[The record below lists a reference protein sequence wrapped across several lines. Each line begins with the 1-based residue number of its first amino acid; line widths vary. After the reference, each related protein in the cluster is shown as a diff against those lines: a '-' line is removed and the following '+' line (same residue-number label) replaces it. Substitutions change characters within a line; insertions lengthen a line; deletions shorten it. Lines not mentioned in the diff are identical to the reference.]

1 MKTNC
6 ISNFGFT
13 AIKLDKMCNL
23 YESYML
29 VVVVIII
36 IIIAINRTP
45 TKVLGLFEYSIEY

>member
-29 VVVVIII
+29 VVVI